1 MKVTLEDIRDLI
13 AVQLGFKGKIEDQDL
28 IVDDLGAESAD
39 VVNIIAAIEDKYGI
53 VIEDSEI
60 PDILRVE
67 DLYAFIRDRV
77 KKE

>member
-1 MKVTLEDIRDLI
+1 MKVTLEDVRDLI
-13 AVQLGFKGKIEDQDL
+13 AVQLGFKGKIGDQDL

-67 DLYAFIRDRV
+67 DLYALIRERI
-77 KKE
+77 KTE